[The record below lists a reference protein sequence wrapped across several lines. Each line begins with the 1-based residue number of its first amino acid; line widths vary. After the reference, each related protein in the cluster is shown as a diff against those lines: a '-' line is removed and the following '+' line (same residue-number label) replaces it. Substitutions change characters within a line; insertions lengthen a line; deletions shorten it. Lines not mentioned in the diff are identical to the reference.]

1 MTSANSPARTRLHG
15 IAAAPGQV
23 FAPAWRWHDQDV
35 HDSGADLTGE
45 TGINRLLVAI
55 KEIKASLTAKA
66 RRLEAD
72 GAAAEAGILEA
83 QALMLDD
90 PALFDGSSSL
100 IRRGQAA
107 DVAVFETMAPFAEM
121 LRASDDEIFRA
132 RAADVEDVVE
142 QIRRSLHGVSD
153 MPPPPEKPSIVVAR
167 DLAPSQ
173 TAGLDRTLVVGFA
186 TEQGTATAHTAILA
200 RALGLPAVVGIAGL
214 LEAVDNGQ
222 PLLLDGDAGTLVVD
236 PPAEAAAHVSGPA
249 RTVADAEP
257 AITRDGR
264 RVEVGCNAANLEDAR
279 RAAAAGADGI
289 GLLRSEFLFIGR
301 DRLPDEDEQVTLLEP
316 VMQAMNGRPVILRTL
331 DVGADKPLPAL
342 PQPAEANPAL
352 GVRGLRLQLFRRPDL
367 LKAQL
372 RAALRIA
379 VRYPIRLMFPMVS
392 TIDEIRQARK
402 LLEEARRDL
411 SITAPMEVGIMME
424 VPSAAVTADLLAGE
438 VDFFSL
444 GTNDLTQ
451 YLFAADRTNPEL
463 AQLADSLHPA
473 LLRLIDQV
481 VRAAHAK
488 NKWVGVCGEMASDL
502 SAVPVLV
509 GLGVDELSVH
519 PPLVARVKATVRGL
533 PSDVAAVSKSMLAL
547 ENAAVV
553 RRELDS
559 RGLGPR
565 AST

>member
-1 MTSANSPARTRLHG
+1 MASKTSASVRLRG
-15 IAAAPGQV
+15 IPAAPGQV
-23 FAPAWRWHDQDV
+23 VAPAWRWDEQRI
-35 HDSGADLTGE
+35 HDSTADLTGE
-45 TGINRLLVAI
+45 TGINRLLAAI
-55 KEIKASLTAKA
+55 KEVKASLTAKA
-66 RRLEAD
+66 RRLEVD

-90 PALFDGSSSL
+90 PALVDGSSSL
-100 IRRGQAA
+100 IRRGQPA
-107 DVAVFETMAPFAEM
+107 DQAVAETMMPFAEI
-121 LRASDDEIFRA
+121 LRASDDEVFKA
-132 RAADVEDVVE
+132 RAADLEDVV
-142 QIRRSLHGVSD
+142 QQLRRALHGISD
-153 MPPPPEKPSIVVAR
+153 LPLPPEKPSIVVAR

-214 LEAVDNGQ
+214 LDAVNDTQ
-222 PLLLDGDAGTLVVD
+222 SLLLDGDAGTLVVE
-236 PPAEAAAHVSGPA
+236 PPSNAVARVSGPA
-249 RTVADAEP
+249 RMVTDAEP
-257 AITRDGR
+257 AITPDGR
-264 RVEVGCNAANLEDAR
+264 RVEVACNAANLEDAR

-289 GLLRSEFLFIGR
+289 GLLRSEFLFLGK
-301 DRLPDEDEQVTLLEP
+301 DRLPDEDEQVALLEP
-316 VMQAMNGRPVILRTL
+316 VMQAMNGRSVILRTL

-352 GVRGLRLQLFRRPDL
+352 GVRGLRLQLLRRPDL
-367 LKAQL
+367 LKDQI

-379 VRYPIRLMFPMVS
+379 ARYPLRLMFPMVS
-392 TIDEIRQARK
+392 TVDEIRQAK
-402 LLEEARRDL
+402 SLLAEARKDL
-411 SITAPMEVGIMME
+411 NVSAPMEVGIMME

-481 VRAAHAK
+481 VKAAHAK
-488 NKWVGVCGEMASDL
+488 HKWVGVCGEMASDL
-502 SAVPVLV
+502 LAAPLLV

-519 PPLVARVKATVRGL
+519 PPLVAQIKSAVRSL
-533 PSDVAAVSKSMLAL
+533 PSDATTFAREMLGLESTAAVRAAL
-547 ENAAVV
+547 Q
-553 RRELDS
+553 RRDS
-559 RGLGPR
+559 SG
-565 AST
+565 